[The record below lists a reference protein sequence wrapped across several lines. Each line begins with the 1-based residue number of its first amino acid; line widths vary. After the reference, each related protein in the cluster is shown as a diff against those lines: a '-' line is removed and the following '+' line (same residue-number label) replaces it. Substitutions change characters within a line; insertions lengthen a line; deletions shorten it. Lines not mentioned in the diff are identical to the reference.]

1 MLNFAP
7 PISAIIVDHE
17 NIPVS
22 QELENLVQSQAQYP
36 LRIKIAIANFTNRQK
51 CTKRLHEEGYIQLN
65 VPQFTNSADA
75 QVIIAGCFFFLSHP
89 NLKQIFICS
98 QDRMFE
104 HLRNALFRFDIEV
117 ILVQENPLK
126 SVENKVK
133 NEEKKRKNKKAE
145 ISLEKKILIVLEE
158 VATRQ
163 GEKQVLL
170 SHLCTEFLKK
180 YGEKISTSIKK
191 DHSSTRLV
199 TYLKQHDFVLL
210 LNDKQ
215 QYCLRI
221 SN

>member
-22 QELENLVQSQAQYP
+22 QELENLVKSKAQHP

-65 VPQFTNSADA
+65 VPQFNNSADA

-104 HLRNALFRFDIEV
+104 HLRHALFRFDIEV
-117 ILVQENPLK
+117 VLIRENPLK
-126 SVENKVK
+126 LANDKKKENKK
-133 NEEKKRKNKKAE
+133 SE

-170 SHLCTEFLKK
+170 SHLCTEFSKK
-180 YGEKISTSIKK
+180 YGEKITTSIKK
-191 DHSSTRLV
+191 NHSNTRLV
-199 TYLKQHDFVLL
+199 TYLKQNNFVLL

>member
-22 QELENLVQSQAQYP
+22 QELENLVKSKAQHP

-104 HLRNALFRFDIEV
+104 HLRHALFRFDIEV
-117 ILVQENPLK
+117 VLIRENPLK
-126 SVENKVK
+126 LAKDKKKENKK
-133 NEEKKRKNKKAE
+133 SE
-145 ISLEKKILIVLEE
+145 ISLKKKILIVLEE

-170 SHLCTEFLKK
+170 SHLCTEFSKK
-180 YGEKISTSIKK
+180 YGEKITTSIKK
-191 DHSSTRLV
+191 NHSSTRLV